1 MELNLISENNQKT
14 GNITVSDSLFDRFYN
29 EALVHQLVTAYLAN
43 ARFTNR
49 AQKDRS
55 EVSKST
61 RKPWKQKGTGRARV
75 GAASSPLWRGGGQ
88 IFPNRPDENYTHKV
102 NRKMYRA
109 GISTILSQ
117 LIRDDRLLI
126 IDTLLVNDPKTSAL
140 LTRLKKLGL
149 ENVMIVT
156 GETDRNLYLS
166 ARNIPNVKV
175 VEANFADP
183 YNLLRYEKTLVT
195 VDGIKKFEELMA

>member
-1 MELNLISENNQKT
+1 MELKLISENEQAVS
-14 GNITVSDSLFDRFYN
+14 NITVADTLFGRSYN

-43 ARFTNR
+43 ARFANR

-55 EVSKST
+55 EVTKST

-88 IFPNRPDENYTHKV
+88 IFPNRTDENFTHKV

-117 LIRDDRLLI
+117 LIRDDRLLVI
-126 IDTLLVNDPKTSAL
+126 GSLLVDEPKTSSL
-140 LTRLKKLGL
+140 FTRLRNLGL
-149 ENVMIVT
+149 ENVMIIT
-156 GETDRNLYLS
+156 GNTDKNLFLS

-183 YNLLRYEKTLVT
+183 YNLLRYKKTLVT
-195 VDGIKKFEELMA
+195 VDGIKKFEELMS

>member
-156 GETDRNLYLS
+156 GGTDRNLYLS